1 MTEDDL
7 ETNITAD
14 MERQKIVK
22 TILERDQFSKWLGL
36 ELLEFRAGYVRLQGT
51 IRPEMMNGIGSLHG
65 GITFAMADSA
75 FAFTCNMENNISVA
89 MEANIS
95 FTKAGYVGD
104 VFTIDS
110 TEVTSTRK
118 IGVYEVKITN
128 QLDELIALFK
138 GTCYRIGKPLITE

>member
-89 MEANIS
+89 LEANIS

-104 VFTIDS
+104 VFTIES
-110 TEVTSTRK
+110 TEINSTRK

-128 QLDELIALFK
+128 QHDELVALFK

>member
-1 MTEDDL
+1 
-7 ETNITAD
+7 
-14 MERQKIVK
+14 MERQKVVK
-22 TILERDQFSKWLGL
+22 TMLERDQFSKWLGL
-36 ELLEFRAGYVRLQGT
+36 ELLEFRAGYVRLQAV

-65 GITFAMADSA
+65 GVTFAMADSA

-89 MEANIS
+89 LEANIS

-104 VFTIDS
+104 VFTIEA
-110 TEVTSTRK
+110 TEVNTTRK

-128 QLDELIALFK
+128 QQDELIALFK

>member
-1 MTEDDL
+1 MKQQEVVNHMLVHD
-7 ETNITAD
+7 
-14 MERQKIVK
+14 K
-22 TILERDQFSKWLGL
+22 FSKWMGL
-36 ELLEFRAGYVRLQGT
+36 ELLELRPGYVRLQAE

-89 MEANIS
+89 LEANIS

-104 VFTIDS
+104 VFTIES
-110 TEVTSTRK
+110 TEINTTRK

-128 QLDELIALFK
+128 QHDELIALFK

>member
-1 MTEDDL
+1 
-7 ETNITAD
+7 

-89 MEANIS
+89 LEANIS

-104 VFTIDS
+104 VFTIES
-110 TEVTSTRK
+110 TEINSTRK

-128 QLDELIALFK
+128 QHDELVALFK

>member
-1 MTEDDL
+1 MTGDDL
-7 ETNITAD
+7 ETKITAS

-89 MEANIS
+89 LEANIS

-104 VFTIDS
+104 VFTIES
-110 TEVTSTRK
+110 TEINSTRK

-128 QLDELIALFK
+128 QHDELVALFK

>member
-1 MTEDDL
+1 MESK
-7 ETNITAD
+7 ITAS

-89 MEANIS
+89 LEANIS

-104 VFTIDS
+104 VFTIES
-110 TEVTSTRK
+110 TEINSTRK

-128 QLDELIALFK
+128 QNDELVALFK

>member
-1 MTEDDL
+1 
-7 ETNITAD
+7 

-22 TILERDQFSKWLGL
+22 TIMERDQFSKWLGL
-36 ELLEFRAGYVRLQGT
+36 ELLEFRAGYVRLQAV

-89 MEANIS
+89 LEANIS

-104 VFTIDS
+104 VFTIES
-110 TEVTSTRK
+110 TEINTTRK
-118 IGVYEVKITN
+118 IGVYEVRITN
-128 QLDELIALFK
+128 QQDELIALFK